1 MQSPQELL
9 APRFRPPATPMPQ
22 PPERPKPRVVAGV
35 VDMVIPGITGA
46 YARRFLVDRRG
57 SEAVWLRPLAG
68 PPGARL
74 MLPRATFDALV
85 DGSGA

>member
-1 MQSPQELL
+1 MRIPQCDNYDT
-9 APRFRPPATPMPQ
+9 APN
-22 PPERPKPRVVAGV
+22 PERVRRPRVVASV

-46 YARRFLVDRRG
+46 YARRFIVDRRG

-85 DGSGA
+85 DGGGA